1 MTWVVALA
9 VMAGAVVWLRE
20 STADSRRRRPLQQAA
35 LESEAVRH
43 YYAQALTMA
52 RILDRIERDEM
63 MAVTIPTE
71 LRREIRELVESF
83 FGEGE
88 QRARPR

>member
-20 STADSRRRRPLQQAA
+20 STAAGRRRRPLQQAA
-35 LESEAVRH
+35 LESDAVRH
-43 YYAQALTMA
+43 YYAQALSMA

-63 MAVTIPTE
+63 MAVTIPGE
-71 LRREIRELVESF
+71 LRTEIRRLVESF

-88 QRARPR
+88 EHARPR

>member
-1 MTWVVALA
+1 
-9 VMAGAVVWLRE
+9 MAGVVVWLRE
-20 STADSRRRRPLQQAA
+20 SNADGRRRRPLQQAA

-43 YYAQALTMA
+43 YFAQALSMA

-63 MAVTIPTE
+63 MAVTIPGE
-71 LRREIRELVESF
+71 LRTEIRRLVESF

-88 QRARPR
+88 ERARPR

>member
-9 VMAGAVVWLRE
+9 IVAGAVVWLRE
-20 STADSRRRRPLQQAA
+20 SSADGRRRPLQQAA

-71 LRREIRELVESF
+71 LRTEIRRLVESF
-83 FGEGE
+83 FGEGDE
-88 QRARPR
+88 RAGLR